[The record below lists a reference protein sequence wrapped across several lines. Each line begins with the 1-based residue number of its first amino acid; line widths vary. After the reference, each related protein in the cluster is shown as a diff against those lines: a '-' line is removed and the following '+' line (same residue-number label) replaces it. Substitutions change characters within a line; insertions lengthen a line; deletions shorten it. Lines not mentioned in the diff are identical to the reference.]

1 MITEKMK
8 NIIFYIKTDLD
19 NKMRKYN
26 LTTVQVLIL
35 QFLNDNSNKEIIQKD
50 ICEHLSLKHSTI
62 INILKRLE
70 MKELITKKT
79 NYKSVVSITDKGKQ
93 LVEEIG
99 AKSGFI
105 ENDLLKGF
113 TKDEIETF
121 SSQLDRIY
129 QNINNKE

>member
-1 MITEKMK
+1 MK

-113 TKDEIETF
+113 TKDEIETL

>member
-1 MITEKMK
+1 MK
-8 NIIFYIKTDLD
+8 NIIFYIKIDLD

-113 TKDEIETF
+113 TKDEIETL